1 MMIPHINIK
10 NSLKVKSDDSRT
22 KKYVKSHFSVL
33 TLKTNFVYSLWK
45 LKLSK
50 SAFKSTFFCSDNFLK
65 KV

>member
-22 KKYVKSHFSVL
+22 KKYVKCHFSVL

-50 SAFKSTFFCSDNFLK
+50 SAFKSTSFCSDNFLK